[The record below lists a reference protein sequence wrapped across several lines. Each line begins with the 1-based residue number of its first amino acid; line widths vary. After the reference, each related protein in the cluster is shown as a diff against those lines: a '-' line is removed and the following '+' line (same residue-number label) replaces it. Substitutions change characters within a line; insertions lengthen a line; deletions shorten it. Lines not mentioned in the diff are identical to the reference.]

1 MKHNPTYLYMFLQGM
16 PCIVTDRQKNWVFTS
31 PSTGWKPT
39 GDTWEVVYPTH
50 RSWWLCFESLPELPD
65 NNLDMVSFLPSGF
78 RALEKTIQH
87 STTTLKQWTTQ
98 GKARGA
104 NRQTIRRSERP
115 FFQAERLRTIS
126 LDVIARPKA
135 PPNCYGTRLLMCL
148 ALVIAV
154 PAFFVAYNGLAH
166 RGPPSVPSMVKSQS
180 LAAKSPA
187 TAVYNRFDKPPT
199 PDMNSPA
206 VKFAGADLAPPQDPD
221 GRLDTVEQKSESATA
236 TISKKPVTIAKGH
249 KAKATR
255 LTGTNGRPSTRAAD
269 AQSYSPLFGMF
280 GQFSARGLRRYLRS
294 PIQRAAG

>member
-104 NRQTIRRSERP
+104 NRPTIRRSERP

-135 PPNCYGTRLLMCL
+135 PRLLMCL

-154 PAFFVAYNGLAH
+154 PAFFIAYNGLAH
-166 RGPPSVPSMVKSQS
+166 RGHPSVPSMVKSQS
-180 LAAKSPA
+180 LAARSPA

-221 GRLDTVEQKSESATA
+221 GRIVEIHNPESATA
-236 TISKKPVTIAKGH
+236 TISKKPVKITKGN

-255 LTGTNGRPSTRAAD
+255 LSGTNGRASAD
-269 AQSYSPLFGMF
+269 AKSFSTLFGMF
-280 GQFSARGLRRYLRS
+280 RKF
-294 PIQRAAG
+294 